1 MSKNIELPNDL
12 KYFSEQIGKN
22 SMLVQGPG
30 GNTSYKSNNQM
41 WIKGSGTMLS
51 DALKKD
57 IFVLVDCK
65 KVLSEI
71 NNVNKQGNSDHVIGF
86 QRNLRPS
93 IETSFH
99 ALISY
104 PYVIHTH
111 SINTIVHSISP
122 QGRYSLE
129 TKLKGLNWI
138 SVPYK
143 KPGEPLTRELQKY
156 LINSPSKE
164 DEGLIIIL
172 YNHGIIVAGQT
183 IKIVEALVKNV
194 EDRLLLEPMKRANKK
209 APLPK
214 LPKNWQW
221 VYDYEELSKKTKTVD
236 ILQNISLYP
245 DHVVFLGHG
254 LPKLSLKEFFENS
267 APLQSHK
274 MLLIDKIGV
283 ILNIST
289 SEAEKAMCKC
299 LSDILIRLPE
309 EWTVEGLS
317 KENINELINWDAEK
331 YRQKMAKKG

>member
-254 LPKLSLKEFFENS
+254 LPKLSLKEVFENF
-267 APLQSHK
+267 ATPHNHK

-283 ILNIST
+283 ILNINT

-299 LSDILIRLPE
+299 LSDVLIRLPD

-331 YRQKMAKKG
+331 YRQKMAKKS